1 MTNVKHK
8 GFSLVEL
15 IVVIAIMA
23 ILVAVMAPS
32 LMIQIRK
39 SRYSKDKSVVD
50 TVASAVVNGIAEEES
65 YDDMMKVADHLP
77 FDIYLSEIY
86 DLSNDDGAVGYI
98 FANEIIDE
106 IDRKVKFV
114 SAGVNGK
121 DGFRDKV
128 VKIHIDN
135 DLIVTV
141 EVEGAEKELKVV
153 K

>member
-86 DLSNDDGAVGYI
+86 DLSNDDVERQSGDHPGRGRISAIDLTGQRRPASCAKIGIQKGY
-98 FANEIIDE
+98 
-106 IDRKVKFV
+106 
-114 SAGVNGK
+114 
-121 DGFRDKV
+121 
-128 VKIHIDN
+128 
-135 DLIVTV
+135 
-141 EVEGAEKELKVV
+141 
-153 K
+153 